1 MVMRM
6 GMQIDKKYEWLYS
19 SKSMVSGQG
28 LSTWSQGPGMVPQV
42 TVMDMARAR
51 VRAIQRVMMATNHG
65 GNSNVRGVVPLC

>member
-28 LSTWSQGPGMVPQV
+28 LSQGMVPQV

>member
-6 GMQIDKKYEWLYS
+6 GTQIDKKYEWLHS

-28 LSTWSQGPGMVPQV
+28 LSQGMVPQV

-51 VRAIQRVMMATNHG
+51 VRAIQSVMMATNH
-65 GNSNVRGVVPLC
+65 VRGVVPLC